1 MVLVSLEVVNIQQFV
16 AHPFP
21 ESNPTKDVGRKLR
34 EALKQQLTIIH
45 ERVEAKKIAKLA
57 LVEVRRLL
65 AKEEE
70 EEKLELG
77 RDEIR
82 TRVKERVATRLEEEN
97 MEKEEM
103 KKALEKPRK
112 EKAKQV
118 DEEIKEE
125 KSERNGEVKKA
136 QDEDKLRGRE
146 NAKDKRKGSKAEKSA
161 RKARNEER

>member
-21 ESNPTKDVGRKLR
+21 ESYPTKDVGRKLR

-57 LVEVRRLL
+57 LAEVRQLL

-70 EEKLELG
+70 EEKLVLG
-77 RDEIR
+77 RDKIR
-82 TRVKERVATRLEEEN
+82 TRVNERVATRLQEEEEN

-103 KKALEKPRK
+103 KKALEKLRK

-118 DEEIKEE
+118 DEE
-125 KSERNGEVKKA
+125 KSESNGEVKKA